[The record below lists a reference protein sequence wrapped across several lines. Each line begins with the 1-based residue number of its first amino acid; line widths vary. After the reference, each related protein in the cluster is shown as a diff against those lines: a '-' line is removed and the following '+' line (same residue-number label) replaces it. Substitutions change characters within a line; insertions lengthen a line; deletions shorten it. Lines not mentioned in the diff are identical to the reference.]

1 MTTISTSQNQ
11 KMSVSLYSTV
21 KRIESQLQRDKNMS
35 PTIYYMPEGPPS
47 RGVLF
52 LIRYLNLHVQLKL
65 CRTYL
70 NEHKDPNY
78 LKLNPTH
85 TVPVL
90 EDNGLVL
97 IDSQAIAIYLVEQY
111 GTKSNLFGNSVKE
124 RALITQRLFFN
135 SNLFD
140 EVKHLLAPIIYGD
153 VHKFDEKTLV
163 KIYEMLG
170 FLETFLKE
178 NAYAAAKFVTIADFF
193 LVNNVISFMVSI
205 N

>member
-21 KRIESQLQRDKNMS
+21 KRIESQLQRDKKMS
-35 PTIYYMPEGPPS
+35 PTIYYMTEGPPS

-52 LIRYLNLHVQLKL
+52 LIRYLNLDVQLKL

-178 NAYAAAKFVTIADFF
+178 NAYVAAKFVTIADFF